1 MMGYDRISALPDCLR
16 TQILLWLPTRDSIK
30 TSVLS
35 TRWRNLWLDVP
46 GLDLH
51 SNDLDSFSKAAT
63 NNFGN
68 SFLKF
73 NRQTRLQ
80 KFKINYDNCK
90 SFGNSS
96 QIREW
101 LVTAVD
107 HLGVQHLDFKDQN
120 ATCYSCFLPVN
131 IYQSKTLVSLKLQ
144 RVVVPKNPEF
154 VFSLP
159 CLKIMHL
166 KKIRYGKGGHIF
178 MEKLISGCQVLEELN
193 LVRYQFGSLKTLR
206 VRSQTLKIFYLTF
219 HPVRSGN
226 DDSVEID
233 APRLIK
239 YMSFSDRIV
248 VKNLNSLLKIDI
260 DTDFN
265 IKPLLLSEVLSKRDI
280 IHEFL
285 IGITSMTHMI
295 ISQPTL
301 EVYYVT
307 LLTFFL

>member
-1 MMGYDRISALPDCLR
+1 MGYDRISALPDCLR

-80 KFKINYDNCK
+80 KFKINYDNYK

-166 KKIRYGKGGHIF
+166 KKFVTVKVAIF
-178 MEKLISGCQVLEELN
+178 LW
-193 LVRYQFGSLKTLR
+193 
-206 VRSQTLKIFYLTF
+206 RS
-219 HPVRSGN
+219 
-226 DDSVEID
+226 
-233 APRLIK
+233 
-239 YMSFSDRIV
+239 
-248 VKNLNSLLKIDI
+248 
-260 DTDFN
+260 
-265 IKPLLLSEVLSKRDI
+265 
-280 IHEFL
+280 
-285 IGITSMTHMI
+285 
-295 ISQPTL
+295 
-301 EVYYVT
+301 
-307 LLTFFL
+307 